1 MAFHCMCCRLTAEGP
16 DKRRLQ
22 NCCGVTENFSGHV
35 TSMSMPAQVSNEG
48 DVLYVLPKGFRG
60 AIAARSWRL
69 RAEPVLKKVRPV

>member
-1 MAFHCMCCRLTAEGP
+1 
-16 DKRRLQ
+16 
-22 NCCGVTENFSGHV
+22 VTENFSGHV

-60 AIAARSWRL
+60 TIAARSWRL